1 MDSALNALYTGII
14 MHYFNYNTIFNNN
27 PATLHKRETSMTKV
41 DLDTYNWY
49 ICISLGWIPTY
60 EGFPL
65 MGYFLN
71 SCLNIT

>member
-41 DLDTYNWY
+41 DLDTYN
-49 ICISLGWIPTY
+49 
-60 EGFPL
+60 
-65 MGYFLN
+65 
-71 SCLNIT
+71 